1 MSNRSVSH
9 ALLSGACAIALAG
22 PAYAA
27 AAATADAAAAATAV
41 DATAADANGDSVIVV
56 TAQNR
61 KQDVNDVPIAIDVI
75 SGDQLKKIG
84 FSDLNDNR

>member
-1 MSNRSVSH
+1 MLTVV
-9 ALLSGACAIALAG
+9 CAIALAG

-27 AAATADAAAAATAV
+27 AAATADAAAV

-61 KQDVNDVPIAIDVI
+61 KQDVNDVPIAFDVI
-75 SGDQLKKIG
+75 SGDQLKTIA
-84 FSDLNDNR
+84 FFDLNDNR

>member
-1 MSNRSVSH
+1 MSYRWVSH

-27 AAATADAAAAATAV
+27 AAATAAADAAAVDAAAA
-41 DATAADANGDSVIVV
+41 DANDDSVIVV

-61 KQDVNDVPIAIDVI
+61 KQDVNDVPIAFDVI
-75 SGDQLKKIG
+75 SGDQLKTIG
-84 FSDLNDNR
+84 FFDLNDNR

>member
-1 MSNRSVSH
+1 MSNRWVSH
-9 ALLSGACAIALAG
+9 ALLTVVCAIALAG

-27 AAATADAAAAATAV
+27 AAATADAAAV
-41 DATAADANGDSVIVV
+41 DAAAADANGDSVIVV

-75 SGDQLKKIG
+75 SGDQLKTIG
-84 FSDLNDNR
+84 FFDLNDNR

>member
-1 MSNRSVSH
+1 MSNRWVSH

-27 AAATADAAAAATAV
+27 AAATADAV
-41 DATAADANGDSVIVV
+41 ANHDFVIVV

-61 KQDVNDVPIAIDVI
+61 KQDVNDVPIAFDVI

>member
-1 MSNRSVSH
+1 MPFRWINHV
-9 ALLSGACAIALAG
+9 LLSGVCAIALAG
-22 PAYAA
+22 PARAA
-27 AAATADAAAAATAV
+27 EAQPATAAGASAAADAANADV
-41 DATAADANGDSVIVV
+41 DGAIVV